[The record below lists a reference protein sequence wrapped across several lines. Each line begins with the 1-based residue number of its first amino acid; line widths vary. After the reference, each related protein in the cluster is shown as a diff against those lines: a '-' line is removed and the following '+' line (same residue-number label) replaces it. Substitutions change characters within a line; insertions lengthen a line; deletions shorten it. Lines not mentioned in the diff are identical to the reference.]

1 MIKASN
7 LFVHGSKKLFQ
18 ILNNIPSQVLTS
30 KKDKNKTQ
38 NAATVEKIKNWKW
51 IFQILRNNIIQAQS
65 LAYSYDCQFLTR
77 YKLVNKKGTVKDGF
91 LETI

>member
-30 KKDKNKTQ
+30 KKDKNETQ
-38 NAATVEKIKNWKW
+38 NAATVEKIKK
-51 IFQILRNNIIQAQS
+51 LS
-65 LAYSYDCQFLTR
+65 EYSKF
-77 YKLVNKKGTVKDGF
+77 
-91 LETI
+91 